1 MGHELQKSD
10 RKIELIPLI
19 FILGTR
25 WGYIQNKK
33 QKRIYCNF
41 GCEETVVTE

>member
-1 MGHELQKSD
+1 MGHESQKSD

-19 FILGTR
+19 PVG
-25 WGYIQNKK
+25 GYIQNK
-33 QKRIYCNF
+33 KRIYCNF